1 MQSNE
6 PLVRNALMMTQI
18 LNKFTAQSLLAVVGG
33 TLLLWGTGC
42 AQIPVAQQ
50 RHVAKSEMTFQASAG
65 SHPGSNLIGQIEPGS
80 ASSGGAQAAGC
91 TSCR

>member
-1 MQSNE
+1 MKSNTVKQKRRMS
-6 PLVRNALMMTQI
+6 LRVGSIAGL
-18 LNKFTAQSLLAVVGG
+18 LLAS
-33 TLLLWGTGC
+33 GC
-42 AQIPVAQQ
+42 AQVPVAQQ
-50 RHVAKSEMTFQASAG
+50 RLVAKPEMTFQASAG

>member
-1 MQSNE
+1 
-6 PLVRNALMMTQI
+6 MMTEI
-18 LNKFTAQSLLAVVGG
+18 TRKFKPQRLAAASGA
-33 TLLLWGTGC
+33 LLLGLAGGC
-42 AQIPVAQQ
+42 AQVPVAQQ
-50 RHVAKSEMTFQASAG
+50 RLVAKTEMTFQSSAG

>member
-1 MQSNE
+1 MLKNLSA
-6 PLVRNALMMTQI
+6 R
-18 LNKFTAQSLLAVVGG
+18 SLLAVVGG
-33 TLLLWGTGC
+33 ALLLWGTGC
-42 AQIPVAQQ
+42 AQVPVAQQ